1 MAWGESV
8 GVSLRDLKFANPIRV
23 QNRRASE
30 VLRVDRCRWLSRT
43 TRMRSIAGDT
53 NLSVASRAT
62 ATTMGSVRSAH
73 RLYWMPLGHSD
84 SQLALASECI
94 SRSRTEIA
102 AYVHRVLQKSVTQI
116 GCAHNCVPIATL
128 PRPFRPCLSV
138 RHVLNHRARRRS
150 RDRLGFVK

>member
-1 MAWGESV
+1 VA
-8 GVSLRDLKFANPIRV
+8 FTYNPNAL
-23 QNRRASE
+23 NRWCYQPLCSQPGDSDDDG
-30 VLRVDRCRWLSRT
+30 LG
-43 TRMRSIAGDT
+43 SIG
-53 NLSVASRAT
+53 
-62 ATTMGSVRSAH
+62 H

-128 PRPFRPCLSV
+128 PRPFRPCLSA

-150 RDRLGFVK
+150 RDRLCFVK